1 MSDHDTTASA
11 ATPQHIAIIMD
22 GNGRWAQRR
31 GLSRS
36 DGHRAGADA
45 VVRSIENCQKYGVK
59 YLTLYAFSTENWKR
73 SPSEIAALM
82 QLLGE
87 FLDKQSPMLDKYR
100 IRLKIIGETER
111 LPAPVRKKLQ
121 AAIAKSAQ
129 YDAGV
134 LTIALSYGSRNE
146 ITAAVKAIA
155 QKVQAGQL
163 KVADIN
169 EKTIHEHLQTADL
182 PDPDLIIRSAGE
194 QRLSNFLL
202 WQASYAEFYFT
213 TAFWPDFGDEDFAA
227 AIAEYSRRQRRYGGV
242 PS

>member
-1 MSDHDTTASA
+1 MSQHDTISSAS
-11 ATPQHIAIIMD
+11 TPQHIAIIMD
-22 GNGRWAQRR
+22 GNGRWARQR

-36 DGHRAGADA
+36 EGHRAGADA
-45 VVRSIENCQKYGVK
+45 VVRTIENCRKYKVK

-73 SPSEIAALM
+73 SPREIAALM

-87 FLDKQSPMLDKYR
+87 FIDKQSSMLDKYR
-100 IRLKIIGETER
+100 IRLKIIGEMER
-111 LPAPVRKKLQ
+111 LPATTRKKLQ
-121 AAIAKSAQ
+121 EAIARSAH

-134 LTIALSYGSRNE
+134 LTVALSYGSRNE
-146 ITAAVKAIA
+146 ITSAVKALA
-155 QKVQAGQL
+155 RKVQDGQL
-163 KVADIN
+163 GIADIS
-169 EKTIHEHLQTADL
+169 EKTIQEHLQTADL

-213 TAFWPDFGDEDFAA
+213 TAFWPDFNDDEFAA
-227 AIAEYSRRQRRYGGV
+227 AMAEYSRRQRRYGGV